1 MYNHTDKQEDKEKSY
16 IELDSTETEI
26 IKYLN
31 DNYKDVILL
40 VKSSAAMELDWLKQ
54 YPNIKAVVYSQ
65 NVTNALAKVFSGE
78 VNPSGRTVDTFAADA
93 LASPAAQNF
102 GSYQYYDENGKA
114 TKYNYVDYAEGIY
127 VGYKY
132 YETRYEDKVLGQGNA
147 GDYDY
152 AKEVVYPFGYG
163 LSYADFKWSDF
174 SVARHGNDFVATV
187 TVTNTGDTAGKD
199 QLKAYD
205 YKGAKTYILD
215 AGQYRFT
222 AATDANQAVNNILA
236 DKGKTVADGMTSE
249 GDKTMVASW
258 TPENTD
264 ADTTTFASDST
275 TGKAISNLFDAA
287 SDPEVAYLSRSDWT
301 GTFPKHYGE
310 SSGEINTW
318 GNEINCKDSD
328 GNNASCTWKKTASTK
343 LIKHLEGNDSG
354 TTVDKDSIMD
364 TPTFGKKNGLKV
376 SDMRGLAY
384 DDAQWDKILD
394 ELTEDDYNQFIY
406 FSGYGVDYIKSVDKP
421 FQIDADSA
429 TGWMYGGT
437 GKTFPSIMMLT
448 QTWNA
453 QLAED
458 LGEMMGNE
466 ALLGGA
472 NGWYA
477 PAMNI
482 HRTPF
487 SGRNGEYYSE
497 DGYMSG
503 SMASLEVKG
512 AATKGVYSYI
522 KHFAL
527 NDQENH
533 RGDRPGNFS
542 VATWSNEQ
550 AIREIYLKPFD
561 MCMHLGDMDM
571 KTVVKKSDGTYEN
584 KVVKTPIAK
593 GVMTSFNRI
602 GATWTGGSHA
612 LIQQLLRDE
621 WGFNGLIITDN
632 ANTGKFM
639 SPYQMLEAG
648 ADIKLLNVSD
658 DPTGEK
664 LDFNDAATYHYA
676 RQAMHHLLYTVA
688 NTNCMNGAL
697 PGAGFKFS
705 NGMKT
710 IQIVFNTVCSVIL
723 EMLAF
728 FSVWR
733 WMPGTIK
740 RVAARK
746 EARVARK
753 AARKAAKG

>member
-1 MYNHTDKQEDKEKSY
+1 MYNHADKQEDKEKSY

-132 YETRYEDKVLGQGNA
+132 YETRYEDNA

-163 LSYADFKWSDF
+163 LSYTDFKWSDF

-187 TVTNTGDTAGKD
+187 TVTNTGDTAGKDVVELYAQSPYADYDKRNAVEKASVNLVGYGKTSELKPGTSETVRITFGKD

-264 ADTTTFASDST
+264 VDTTTFASDST

-318 GNEINCKDSD
+318 DNEINCKDSD

-394 ELTEDDYNQFIY
+394 ELTEDDYN
-406 FSGYGVDYIKSVDKP
+406 
-421 FQIDADSA
+421 
-429 TGWMYGGT
+429 
-437 GKTFPSIMMLT
+437 
-448 QTWNA
+448 
-453 QLAED
+453 
-458 LGEMMGNE
+458 
-466 ALLGGA
+466 
-472 NGWYA
+472 
-477 PAMNI
+477 
-482 HRTPF
+482 
-487 SGRNGEYYSE
+487 
-497 DGYMSG
+497 
-503 SMASLEVKG
+503 
-512 AATKGVYSYI
+512 
-522 KHFAL
+522 
-527 NDQENH
+527 
-533 RGDRPGNFS
+533 
-542 VATWSNEQ
+542 
-550 AIREIYLKPFD
+550 
-561 MCMHLGDMDM
+561 
-571 KTVVKKSDGTYEN
+571 
-584 KVVKTPIAK
+584 
-593 GVMTSFNRI
+593 
-602 GATWTGGSHA
+602 
-612 LIQQLLRDE
+612 
-621 WGFNGLIITDN
+621 
-632 ANTGKFM
+632 
-639 SPYQMLEAG
+639 
-648 ADIKLLNVSD
+648 
-658 DPTGEK
+658 
-664 LDFNDAATYHYA
+664 
-676 RQAMHHLLYTVA
+676 
-688 NTNCMNGAL
+688 
-697 PGAGFKFS
+697 
-705 NGMKT
+705 
-710 IQIVFNTVCSVIL
+710 
-723 EMLAF
+723 
-728 FSVWR
+728 
-733 WMPGTIK
+733 
-740 RVAARK
+740 
-746 EARVARK
+746 
-753 AARKAAKG
+753 